1 MIDYTYKDLFMDDST
16 SKQLIIEYDNTVIT
30 NEDLFDQTMT
40 LEENLC
46 SEDELRFG
54 CCEASVLKFK
64 VANIVAP
71 MKGKWLSVKMVLNN
85 HTDEPFTIGR
95 YKVDEDK
102 LTADRMWREI
112 VAYDAMYDIIN
123 ADGSEMAA
131 WYNTILPDDNEDTWV
146 TMRSFR
152 TSFLQHFGIEQETVT
167 LVNDYMKVE
176 RTIAPEQISG
186 KDIITA
192 ICEINGCF
200 GHIGRDG
207 RFYFI
212 YLEQDIEGLYPA
224 NDLYPADDLYP
235 KEVKT
240 APVGAKGSYISC
252 YFEDHKATTINRL
265 QIRREENDI
274 GTIIGKGG
282 DNCYIIE
289 DNFLVYG
296 KGSSELWEI
305 ANNIFNKITDIVYR
319 PFSAEV
325 KGNPCFEVGDPV
337 RIVTKYEIVEA
348 YILQR
353 TLKGI
358 QALRD
363 SYSAEGVEKYT
374 EKVNGVHRSIVQLKG
389 KSNVLERNI
398 EETRLQIKD
407 VEQGLTSTIT
417 QTASQIR
424 TEVENVNKSL
434 SSRITQN
441 ADSITAEVTRAKN
454 EEGRLS
460 ASIKINADNIALKVT
475 KGTISSEIS
484 QEAGLISISA
494 NRIRIT
500 SDYFK
505 LTEDGR
511 VTATAGTIGGIN
523 ISSDGISATNFS
535 IKRDGT
541 ATFTGINITSGGG
554 SFSTGFGVSG
564 TAKNQFDNL
573 VANNATIGSLIAQR
587 ATIEQ
592 LNATTANLQ
601 NLIAQKIDASTVK
614 ADYMEV
620 KNWTS
625 AGYIKAD
632 KISASS
638 ITSVLSKADYILAGK
653 QLQSGEITAIS
664 VLTVGTS
671 PGLKITASA
680 SWKTINV
687 SGTNYTVLCQS

>member
-1 MIDYTYKDLFMDDST
+1 MIDYKYMELFADDST
-16 SKQLIIEYDNTVIT
+16 SKRVTIEYDTTVVT
-30 NEDLFDQTMT
+30 NEELFNQEIT
-40 LEENLC
+40 LEESLC
-46 SEDELRFG
+46 SEKELHFG
-54 CCEASVLKFK
+54 SCEASVIKFK

-71 MKGKWLSVKMVLNN
+71 MINKWVTVKVYPDN
-85 HTDEPFTIGR
+85 HTDDVFMIGR
-95 YKVDEDK
+95 YKVAEDK
-102 LTADRMWREI
+102 VTADRQWREV
-112 VAYDAMYDIIN
+112 VAYDAMHDIIN
-123 ADGSEMAA
+123 ANVAG
-131 WYNTILPDDNEDTWV
+131 WYNTILPESGSIC
-146 TMRSFR
+146 TMKQFR
-152 TSFLQHFGIEQETVT
+152 TSFMEHFGLQAVLPKGG
-167 LVNDYMKVE
+167 LVNDSMTIA
-176 RTIAPEQISG
+176 RTIEPSELSG
-186 KDIITA
+186 RDVAAA

-252 YFEDHKATTINRL
+252 YFEDHKATAINRL

-296 KGSSELWEI
+296 KGSGELWEI
-305 ANNIFNKITDIVYR
+305 ANNIFNKITGIVYR

-337 RIVTKYEIVEA
+337 RIVTKYELVEA

-505 LTEDGR
+505 LTEDGKI
-511 VTATAGTIGGIN
+511 TATAGTIGGIN

-573 VANNATIGSLIAQR
+573 VANNATIGSLIAQM

-653 QLQSGEITAIS
+653 QLQSGEITATS

-687 SGTNYTVLCQS
+687 AGTNYTVLCQS